1 MKKIIVI
8 FLFAIYSAFSFS
20 QDTSAVIIQDQAI
33 KYTNFQLFSD
43 SVRFSGIGGSG
54 SVLRITED
62 GWVYIDVGTQD
73 TLIDTSQVVNLN
85 KYLNLKQ
92 DLISVDSN
100 FTFTGNKI
108 YLNDTIWTEVGKFSD
123 EVRIKNN
130 TPRLL
135 IIDANSSVNN
145 KNIQLAL
152 TDGELVFQYLNDNE
166 ISGGGDY
173 MTLERVGNN
182 MTSLSIFDNAVAR
195 IKLNNSGTGVFE
207 DTVRTGQLK
216 ASGLLYPLSD
226 GANKQV
232 IKTDGSG
239 NLTFSGVGALLTAGT
254 GITISNDTISST
266 ATGSDGDWT
275 INGNYV
281 YNLSDSIGI
290 GVSDPSVALE
300 INGRAKITNIQT
312 GLTVTNTGASTA
324 LNLIS
329 NVAGSALT
337 INSGVIDS
345 LSNDATLS
353 GNDANDI
360 VSEQAV
366 KGYVD
371 NRILNDTRV
380 SWAADVDTST
390 RVDGFVL
397 KWNNGTKNH
406 YYDTAGAGGGGGTYF
421 AGAGLQLAA
430 NVFSIA
436 NDGVETSMIQND
448 AVTYSKIQNVGGNS
462 ILARTS
468 SGSGSLSEVS
478 LVSSRLLGRGS
489 TGNVAA
495 ISLGS
500 GLLMSGQTLSA
511 TNTGT
516 VTNIAS
522 GNGMNF
528 SSITTTGTVT
538 LGTPS
543 TITSTT
549 TNAVTTNSHTHAL
562 DFSTFP
568 NNIRTF
574 YFDTA
579 RVTGDDGSLIGG
591 KMPITNQE
599 KVIAFTMSQVDD
611 SEMLPTGFYT
621 LEGMVDIEITNDDTT
636 AGIGG
641 FFQNYQLN
649 VFVTE
654 SVQALARTISGTTT
668 VLETAEANVTPP
680 SIRDADENPLDGT
693 VRLHLV
699 TTPIKFYLDGTKF
712 VALTIKAN
720 YPSPADFVSHKR
732 AVMRITRAVDYDD
745 RKEQQPDTFE

>member
-1 MKKIIVI
+1 MKRILTLVFLVFSFISWGQDTTKYIRQDQQIKYQNKQWFVDSIIVTGLYGNGTI
-8 FLFAIYSAFSFS
+8 
-20 QDTSAVIIQDQAI
+20 V
-33 KYTNFQLFSD
+33 K
-43 SVRFSGIGGSG
+43 
-54 SVLRITED
+54 
-62 GWVYIDVGTQD
+62 IDENGYLYKDFGTQD
-73 TLIDTSQVVNLN
+73 TLVDTSQVANLN

-92 DLISVDSN
+92 NIIYGADSI
-100 FTFTGNKI
+100 TI
-108 YLNDTIWTEVGKFSD
+108 RNDSIFWNGV
-123 EVRIKNN
+123 
-130 TPRLL
+130 
-135 IIDANSSVNN
+135 SVNGVTGLIDSLN
-145 KNIQLAL
+145 AKQDNIIA
-152 TDGELVFQYLNDNE
+152 GNY
-166 ISGGGDY
+166 IS
-173 MTLERVGNN
+173 
-182 MTSLSIFDNAVAR
+182 
-195 IKLNNSGTGVFE
+195 
-207 DTVRTGQLK
+207 
-216 ASGLLYPLSD
+216 
-226 GANKQV
+226 
-232 IKTDGSG
+232 
-239 NLTFSGVGALLTAGT
+239 FSENTINVTNIPVTYITGALDSINTRQRTLTAGT

-266 ATGSDGDWT
+266 ATGADGDWT
-275 INGNYV
+275 INGNYI

-290 GVSDPSVALE
+290 GVSDPSMALDVA
-300 INGRAKITNIQT
+300 GRVNITNIQT
-312 GLTVTNTGASTA
+312 GLTVTNTGASSA
-324 LNLIS
+324 LNLVS
-329 NVAGSALT
+329 NVAGNALT
-337 INSGVIDS
+337 INGGDIDS

-360 VSEQAV
+360 VSEQAI

-371 NRILNDTRV
+371 DRILNDTRV

-397 KWNNGTKNH
+397 KWNNGTKTH

-421 AGAGLQLAA
+421 AGAGLDLAA

-462 ILARTS
+462 ILARTA

-478 LVSSRLLGRGS
+478 LASSRLLGRGS

-562 DFSTFP
+562 DFSTFQ

-579 RVTGDDGSLIGG
+579 RVDEGFLTDGKL
-591 KMPITNQE
+591 PITNQE
-599 KVIAFTMSQVDD
+599 KVIAFTLSRNAD
-611 SEMLPTGFYT
+611 SVRLGAGYYT
-621 LEGMVDIEITNDDTT
+621 VHGMVDIEITNDDTT

-649 VFVTE
+649 AFVTE
-654 SVQALARTISGTTT
+654 ATQALGRTLTGTTT
-668 VLETAEANVTPP
+668 VLETAEANVTPQ
-680 SIRDADENPLDGT
+680 SIRDADGNPLDGT

-699 TTPIKFYLDGTKF
+699 TTPIKFYLDGTQF
-712 VALTIKAN
+712 VALTIKAT

-732 AVMRITRAVDYDD
+732 ATMIINKVVDFDGSNEQIPDITED
-745 RKEQQPDTFE
+745 

>member
-1 MKKIIVI
+1 MKKIILI

-62 GWVYIDVGTQD
+62 GWVYVDVGTQD

-92 DLISVDSN
+92 NIIYGADSI
-100 FTFTGNKI
+100 TI
-108 YLNDTIWTEVGKFSD
+108 RNDSIFWNGV
-123 EVRIKNN
+123 
-130 TPRLL
+130 
-135 IIDANSSVNN
+135 SVNGVTGLIDSLN
-145 KNIQLAL
+145 AKQDNIIA
-152 TDGELVFQYLNDNE
+152 GNY
-166 ISGGGDY
+166 IS
-173 MTLERVGNN
+173 
-182 MTSLSIFDNAVAR
+182 
-195 IKLNNSGTGVFE
+195 
-207 DTVRTGQLK
+207 
-216 ASGLLYPLSD
+216 
-226 GANKQV
+226 
-232 IKTDGSG
+232 
-239 NLTFSGVGALLTAGT
+239 FSENTINVTNIPVTYITGALDSINTRQRTLTAGT

-266 ATGSDGDWT
+266 ATGADGDWT

-462 ILARTS
+462 ILARTA
-468 SGSGSLSEVS
+468 SGSGTLSEVS
-478 LVSSRLLGRGS
+478 LSANRLLGRGN
-489 TGNVAA
+489 TGNVSA
-495 ISLGS
+495 ISLN
-500 GLLMSGQTLSA
+500 GLNMLGNVL
-511 TNTGT
+511 TNPYTGT

-522 GNGMNF
+522 GNGMSF
-528 SSITTTGTVT
+528 SSITTTGTIAM
-538 LGTPS
+538 GTP
-543 TITSTT
+543 TTLTGTT
-549 TNAVTTNSHTHAL
+549 TNSVGVGTHAHAL
-562 DFSTFP
+562 DFTTFQS
-568 NNIRTF
+568 NTRTF
-574 YFDTA
+574 YLDTA
-579 RVTGDDGSLIGG
+579 RVVDDLLSDG
-591 KMPITNQE
+591 KVAITNQE
-599 KVIAFTMSQVDD
+599 KVVSFTLSRNAD
-611 SEMLPTGFYT
+611 SVRLDAGYYT
-621 LEGMVDIEITNDDTT
+621 VHGMVDIEVRNDDTT
-636 AGIGG
+636 AGVAG

-649 VFVTE
+649 AFVTE
-654 SVQALARTISGTTT
+654 GAQALGRGLSGTTT
-668 VLETAEANVTPP
+668 VLETAETNATPM
-680 SIRDADENPLDGT
+680 SSTDADGSPKEGT
-693 VRLHLV
+693 IRLHLV
-699 TTPIKFYLDGTKF
+699 TTPVKFYLGRNQF
-712 VALTIKAN
+712 IALTIKAT

-732 AVMRITRAVDYDD
+732 ATMIINRVVDFDES
-745 RKEQQPDTFE
+745 KEQIPDITED

>member
-1 MKKIIVI
+1 MKKIILI

-62 GWVYIDVGTQD
+62 GWVYVDVGTQD

-92 DLISVDSN
+92 DIISVDSN
-100 FTFTGNKI
+100 FTFTGDTI
-108 YLNDTIWTEVGKFSD
+108 FLNDTIWTEVGRFSD

-130 TPRLL
+130 APRLL
-135 IIDANSSVNN
+135 IIDANSSANN

-166 ISGGGDY
+166 ITGGGDY
-173 MTLERVGNN
+173 MTLERVGRN
-182 MTSLSIFDNAVAR
+182 MTSLSIFDNDVAR

-462 ILARTS
+462 ILARAA
-468 SGSGSLSEVS
+468 SGSGNLSEVS
-478 LVSSRLLGRGS
+478 LASSQLLGRGS
-489 TGNVAA
+489 SGNISA
-495 ISLGS
+495 ISLS
-500 GLLMSGQTLSA
+500 GLSMVGTTLTNS
-511 TNTGT
+511 NTGT

-522 GNGMNF
+522 GNGMSF
-528 SSITTTGTVT
+528 SSITTTGTIAM
-538 LGTPS
+538 GTP
-543 TITSTT
+543 TTLTGTT
-549 TNAVTTNSHTHAL
+549 TNSVGVGTHAHAL
-562 DFSTFP
+562 DFTTFQS
-568 NNIRTF
+568 NTRTF
-574 YFDTA
+574 YLDTA
-579 RVTGDDGSLIGG
+579 RVDEGFLSNG
-591 KMPITNQE
+591 KLPITNQE
-599 KVIAFTMSQVDD
+599 KVIAFTLSRNAD
-611 SEMLPTGFYT
+611 SVRLGAGYYT
-621 LEGMVDIEITNDDTT
+621 VHGMVDIEVTNDDTT
-636 AGIGG
+636 AGVAGY
-641 FFQNYQLN
+641 FQNYQLN
-649 VFVTE
+649 AYVTE
-654 SVQALARTISGTTT
+654 DVQFLGRVLNGTTT
-668 VLETAEANVTPP
+668 VLETAEANATPM
-680 SIRDADENPLDGT
+680 SSTDADGSPKEGT
-693 VRLHLV
+693 IRLHLV
-699 TTPIKFYLDGTKF
+699 TTPVKFLLGRNQF
-712 VALTIKAN
+712 IALTIKAT

-732 AVMRITRAVDYDD
+732 ATMIINRVVDFADSQEQIPDITED
-745 RKEQQPDTFE
+745 

>member
-1 MKKIIVI
+1 MKKIILI

-62 GWVYIDVGTQD
+62 GWVYVDVGTQD

-92 DLISVDSN
+92 NIIYGADSI
-100 FTFTGNKI
+100 TI
-108 YLNDTIWTEVGKFSD
+108 RNDSIFWNGV
-123 EVRIKNN
+123 
-130 TPRLL
+130 
-135 IIDANSSVNN
+135 SVNGVTGLIDSLN
-145 KNIQLAL
+145 AKQDNIIA
-152 TDGELVFQYLNDNE
+152 GNY
-166 ISGGGDY
+166 IS
-173 MTLERVGNN
+173 
-182 MTSLSIFDNAVAR
+182 
-195 IKLNNSGTGVFE
+195 
-207 DTVRTGQLK
+207 
-216 ASGLLYPLSD
+216 
-226 GANKQV
+226 
-232 IKTDGSG
+232 
-239 NLTFSGVGALLTAGT
+239 FSENTINVTNIPVTYITGALDSINTRQRTLTAGT

-266 ATGSDGDWT
+266 ATGADGDWT

-462 ILARTS
+462 ILARTA
-468 SGSGSLSEVS
+468 SGSGTLSEVS
-478 LVSSRLLGRGS
+478 LSANRLLGRGN
-489 TGNVAA
+489 TGNVSA
-495 ISLGS
+495 ISLN
-500 GLLMSGQTLSA
+500 GLNMLGNVL
-511 TNTGT
+511 TNPYTGT

-522 GNGMNF
+522 GNGMSF
-528 SSITTTGTVT
+528 SSITTTGTIAM
-538 LGTPS
+538 GTP
-543 TITSTT
+543 TTLTGTT
-549 TNAVTTNSHTHAL
+549 TNSVGVGTHAHAL
-562 DFSTFP
+562 DFTTFQS
-568 NNIRTF
+568 NTRTF
-574 YFDTA
+574 YLDTA
-579 RVTGDDGSLIGG
+579 RVVEEFLSDGKL
-591 KMPITNQE
+591 PITNQE
-599 KVIAFTMSQVDD
+599 KVIAFTLSRNAD
-611 SEMLPTGFYT
+611 SVRLRAGYYT
-621 LEGMVDIEITNDDTT
+621 MHGMVDIEVTNDDTT
-636 AGIGG
+636 AGVAG

-649 VFVTE
+649 AFVTE
-654 SVQALARTISGTTT
+654 ATQALGRGLSGTTT
-668 VLETAEANVTPP
+668 VLETAEANATPISSTDNHGDP
-680 SIRDADENPLDGT
+680 KDGT
-693 VRLHLV
+693 IRLHLV
-699 TTPIKFYLDGTKF
+699 TTPIKFYLDGTQF
-712 VALTIKAN
+712 VALTIKAT
-720 YPSPADFVSHKR
+720 YPSPTDFVSHKR
-732 AVMRITRAVDYDD
+732 ATMIINRVVDFDGRDEQTPDIT
-745 RKEQQPDTFE
+745 EE

>member
-1 MKKIIVI
+1 MKKIILI
-8 FLFAIYSAFSFS
+8 FLFAIYSAFSFA

-62 GWVYIDVGTQD
+62 GWVYVDVGTQD

-92 DLISVDSN
+92 DIISVDSN
-100 FTFTGNKI
+100 FTFTGDTI
-108 YLNDTIWTEVGKFSD
+108 FLNDTIWTEVGRFSD
-123 EVRIKNN
+123 EVRVKNN
-130 TPRLL
+130 APRLL
-135 IIDANSSVNN
+135 IIDANSSANN

-166 ISGGGDY
+166 ITGGGDY
-173 MTLERVGNN
+173 MTLERFGRN
-182 MTSLSIFDNAVAR
+182 MTSLSIFDNDVAR

-380 SWAADVDTST
+380 SWAADVDTSA

-397 KWNNGTKNH
+397 KWNNGTKTH

-462 ILARTS
+462 ILARTA
-468 SGSGSLSEVS
+468 SGSGTLSEVS
-478 LVSSRLLGRGS
+478 LSANRLLGRGN
-489 TGNVAA
+489 TGNVSA
-495 ISLGS
+495 ISLN
-500 GLLMSGQTLSA
+500 GLNMLGTVL
-511 TNTGT
+511 TNPYTGT

-522 GNGMNF
+522 GNGMSF
-528 SSITTTGTVT
+528 SSITTTGTIAM
-538 LGTPS
+538 GTP
-543 TITSTT
+543 TTLTGTT
-549 TNAVTTNSHTHAL
+549 TNSVGVGTHAHAL
-562 DFSTFP
+562 DFTTFQS
-568 NNIRTF
+568 NTRTF
-574 YFDTA
+574 YLDTA
-579 RVTGDDGSLIGG
+579 RVDEGFLSNG
-591 KMPITNQE
+591 KLPITNQE
-599 KVIAFTMSQVDD
+599 KVIAFTLSRNAD
-611 SEMLPTGFYT
+611 SVRLGAGYYT
-621 LEGMVDIEITNDDTT
+621 VHGMVDIEVTNDDTT
-636 AGIGG
+636 AGVAGY
-641 FFQNYQLN
+641 FQNYQLN
-649 VFVTE
+649 AYVTE
-654 SVQALARTISGTTT
+654 DVQFLGRVLNGTTT
-668 VLETAEANVTPP
+668 VLETAEANATPM
-680 SIRDADENPLDGT
+680 SSTDADGSPKEGT
-693 VRLHLV
+693 IRLHLV
-699 TTPIKFYLDGTKF
+699 TTPVKFLLGRNQF
-712 VALTIKAN
+712 IALTIKAT

-732 AVMRITRAVDYDD
+732 ATMIINRVVDFADSQEQIPDITED
-745 RKEQQPDTFE
+745 

>member
-1 MKKIIVI
+1 MKKIILI
-8 FLFAIYSAFSFS
+8 FLFAIYSAFSFA

-92 DLISVDSN
+92 NIIYGADSI
-100 FTFTGNKI
+100 TI
-108 YLNDTIWTEVGKFSD
+108 RNDSIFWNGV
-123 EVRIKNN
+123 
-130 TPRLL
+130 
-135 IIDANSSVNN
+135 SVNGVTGLIDSLN
-145 KNIQLAL
+145 AKQDNIIA
-152 TDGELVFQYLNDNE
+152 GNY
-166 ISGGGDY
+166 IS
-173 MTLERVGNN
+173 
-182 MTSLSIFDNAVAR
+182 
-195 IKLNNSGTGVFE
+195 
-207 DTVRTGQLK
+207 
-216 ASGLLYPLSD
+216 
-226 GANKQV
+226 
-232 IKTDGSG
+232 
-239 NLTFSGVGALLTAGT
+239 FSENTINVTNIPVTYITGALDSINTRQRTLTAGT

-275 INGNYV
+275 INGNYI

-380 SWAADVDTST
+380 SWAADVDTSA

-397 KWNNGTKNH
+397 KWNNGTKTH

-436 NDGVETSMIQND
+436 NDGVETLMIQDD

-462 ILARTS
+462 ILARTA

-478 LVSSRLLGRGS
+478 LASSRLLGRGS

-500 GLLMSGQTLSA
+500 GLLMSGTTLSA

-522 GNGMNF
+522 GNGMSF

-538 LGTPS
+538 LGTP
-543 TITSTT
+543 TTLTGTT
-549 TNAVTTNSHTHAL
+549 TNAVTTTSHTHAL
-562 DFSTFP
+562 DFETFK
-568 NNIRTF
+568 NNTRTF
-574 YFDTA
+574 YLDTA
-579 RVTGDDGSLIGG
+579 RVVGDFLSNG
-591 KMPITNQE
+591 KLPITNQE
-599 KVIAFTMSQVDD
+599 KVIAFTLSRNTD
-611 SEMLPTGFYT
+611 SVRLDAGYYT
-621 LEGMVDIEITNDDTT
+621 VHGMVDIEITNDDTT
-636 AGIGG
+636 AGVAG
-641 FFQNYQLN
+641 FFQNYQIN
-649 VFVTE
+649 AFVTE
-654 SVQALARTISGTTT
+654 DAQSLGRTLTGTTT

-699 TTPIKFYLDGTKF
+699 TTPVKFYLDGTQF
-712 VALTIKAN
+712 VALTIKAT
-720 YPSPADFVSHKR
+720 YPSPEDYVAHKR
-732 AVMRITRAVDYDD
+732 ATMIINRVVDFDEREEQLPDIT
-745 RKEQQPDTFE
+745 EE